1 MFVWISW
8 IMNINISKCEKDINN
23 LIFSLE
29 NGKSCIEKN
38 WYKRN
43 NVYKMYLKVD
53 SILLISSIIKE
64 KKIINNHNH
73 SMSHKY

>member
-8 IMNINISKCEKDINN
+8 IMNINIRKCEKDINN

-38 WYKRN
+38 SYKIN

-53 SILLISSIIKE
+53 SIHK
-64 KKIINNHNH
+64 H

>member
-38 WYKRN
+38 
-43 NVYKMYLKVD
+43 
-53 SILLISSIIKE
+53 
-64 KKIINNHNH
+64 
-73 SMSHKY
+73 